1 MTIEA
6 KLKTLTND
14 QLIRL
19 SEELRLPTVAE
30 DALLREVIKGTD
42 HDTTAPILAFIA
54 VQGSLV
60 FVLADRLIAAESDL
74 ALYNKHGYGIREL
87 REIDEM
93 NR

>member
-42 HDTTAPILAFIA
+42 QDTTAPMLAFIA

-60 FVLADRLIAAESDL
+60 FELADRLIAAESDL
-74 ALYNKHGYGIREL
+74 ALYDKHGYCIREL